1 MSDNQQKFKNMEE
14 KVYTFAKDIFFKNQ
28 VVSNLLI
35 VAEQKEILH
44 LKMKEV
50 KRLQEVME
58 IIQNFCEPQVR
69 NILEVSQ
76 YPDELKK
83 PDFNLVKNQVHQL
96 VQNYENLEKIVKYIE
111 TINETKGK
119 QLSKEWLETKQNLAN
134 MDINSIKNIGIE
146 ANNLR

>member
-50 KRLQEVME
+50 KKLQEVME

-69 NILEVSQ
+69 DILEVSQ

-146 ANNLR
+146 ANDLR

>member
-50 KRLQEVME
+50 KKLQEVME

-69 NILEVSQ
+69 DILEVSQ